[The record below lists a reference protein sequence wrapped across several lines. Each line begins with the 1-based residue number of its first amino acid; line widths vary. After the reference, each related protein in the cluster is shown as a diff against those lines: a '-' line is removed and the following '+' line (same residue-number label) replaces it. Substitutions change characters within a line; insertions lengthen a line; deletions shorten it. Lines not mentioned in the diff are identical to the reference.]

1 MLLAGC
7 ATAPAEGLVFGVLG
21 DTPYSEGEVRRL
33 DALIDDINA
42 ERLDFVV
49 HVGDIGSSKLACN
62 DAWLAERRQQFAR
75 IKHKLVVIPGDNE
88 WTDCKDPLARLAA
101 WRKAFCPVSLAVERQ
116 PGEYCEHMRWEAGAF
131 LFITLNVP
139 GSNNNVRFNPG
150 ETARRMQAV
159 LAWLDESAA
168 LAQRKKLG
176 LVVMMQANPF
186 ITLPRDGYEALRERL
201 RRLGETYGGRVM
213 LVHGDTHTY
222 HDDEPMPGLRR
233 LETWG
238 SPIVSWIR
246 GAVDGG
252 ELRFGL
258 PRY

>member
-1 MLLAGC
+1 VLLAGC
-7 ATAPAEGLVFGVLG
+7 ASAPAEGLVFGVLG
-21 DTPYSEGEVRRL
+21 DTPYNESEIARL
-33 DALIDDINA
+33 DGVINDMNS

-49 HVGDIGSSKLACN
+49 HVGDIGSSKVACT
-62 DAWLAERRQQFAR
+62 DAWLAARKQQFSR

-88 WTDCKDPLARLAA
+88 WTDCKDQLARLTA
-101 WRKAFCPVSLAVERQ
+101 WRKLFCPAPLAVERQ
-116 PGEYCEHMRWEAGAF
+116 KGEYCEHMRWESGGF
-131 LFITLNVP
+131 LFVTLNVP
-139 GSNNNVRFNPG
+139 GSNNNVRFDPS

-159 LAWLDESAA
+159 HAWLDESAA
-168 LAQRKKLG
+168 LARNRNLG

-246 GAVDGG
+246 GAAEAG

>member
-1 MLLAGC
+1 M
-7 ATAPAEGLVFGVLG
+7 FGVLG
-21 DTPYSEGEVRRL
+21 DTPYSEGEVQRL
-33 DALIDDINA
+33 DGLIDDINA

-49 HVGDIGSSKLACN
+49 HLGDIGSSKLACN
-62 DAWLAERRQQFAR
+62 DAWLAARKQQLSR
-75 IKHKLVVIPGDNE
+75 IRHRLVVIPGDNE
-88 WTDCKDPLARLAA
+88 WTDCKDQPARLAA
-101 WRKAFCPVSLAVERQ
+101 WRKLFCPVPLAVERQ
-116 PGEYCEHMRWEAGAF
+116 GGEYCEHLRWQAGGF
-131 LFITLNVP
+131 VFVTLNVP
-139 GSNNNVRFNPG
+139 GSNNNVRFNP
-150 ETARRMQAV
+150 EESARRMRAV
-159 LAWLDESAA
+159 HAWLDESAA
-168 LAQRKKLG
+168 LAQKDRLG

-201 RRLGETYGGRVM
+201 RRLGEAHGGKVM

-246 GAVDGG
+246 GAVEAG